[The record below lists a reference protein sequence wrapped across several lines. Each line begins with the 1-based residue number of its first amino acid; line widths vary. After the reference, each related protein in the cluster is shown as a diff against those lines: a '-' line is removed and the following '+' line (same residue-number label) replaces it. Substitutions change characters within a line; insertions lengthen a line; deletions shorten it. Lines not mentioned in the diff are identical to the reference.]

1 MAALTKSPAGA
12 ARRSSSGTG
21 LRPILPFD
29 LDESSAVEDDDEP
42 EFEPITREP
51 SGPFAGAGVDEVEAA
66 YGCVLLH
73 STIMPLLTT
82 LDSV

>member
-29 LDESSAVEDDDEP
+29 LDDSSAVEDQEPDEDA
-42 EFEPITREP
+42 EFGPMPRES
-51 SGPFAGAGVDEVEAA
+51 SGPFAGAGVDEVEYA
-66 YGCVLLH
+66 YGFVPFIFVEY
-73 STIMPLLTT
+73 S
-82 LDSV
+82 D